1 MTRQP
6 PSPARPAGPNRQER
20 RRRIAAIQKAPDIA
34 QRFAADMKVATG
46 LHKQGRVRE
55 AADLYRRITK
65 AYADHP
71 EVRIAWSNLGAALQG
86 LGRLDDAVH
95 ALKKARALRPDQPAP
110 HHNLGMALLNR
121 GDLPEAAESLERAA
135 TLDPGFADA
144 WVGLGLVRQRTG
156 DLPGAEEAWERA
168 LAARPDLVEPRFNLA
183 TLYARSGRREAALA
197 AFRACLERQPRFPEA
212 VYAIGR
218 LLEEAGDF
226 AGAAGQYLEA
236 LRLVPGVE
244 AIHDQ
249 LGLALRALAR
259 SDAATARTLA
269 ETWRTAFPQNA
280 AAARMV
286 AALTDGLSAQ
296 TGGEPPVGTVSA
308 PPTTAAPTAVP
319 TVEAPPEAAES
330 RVPELLKEAVAAALP
345 PAAGALSVLDAGCG
359 DGLLGSWLKPY
370 AATLV
375 GVDTSPARVAGAGDR
390 GLYDRLEARAPA
402 EHLADTPAAY
412 DLVVAGDLLPAL
424 GDVGPL
430 FAAVAG
436 ALETG
441 GVFAAATEAL
451 AATGGVELRPSGR
464 YAHSEAH
471 LRSAAEAAGLAV
483 SDLARETLRLDGG
496 VPVDGFVLVARKR
509 PR

>member
-1 MTRQP
+1 M
-6 PSPARPAGPNRQER
+6 
-20 RRRIAAIQKAPDIA
+20 
-34 QRFAADMKVATG
+34 
-46 LHKQGRVRE
+46 
-55 AADLYRRITK
+55 
-65 AYADHP
+65 
-71 EVRIAWSNLGAALQG
+71 
-86 LGRLDDAVH
+86 
-95 ALKKARALRPDQPAP
+95 
-110 HHNLGMALLNR
+110 
-121 GDLPEAAESLERAA
+121 
-135 TLDPGFADA
+135 
-144 WVGLGLVRQRTG
+144 
-156 DLPGAEEAWERA
+156 
-168 LAARPDLVEPRFNLA
+168 
-183 TLYARSGRREAALA
+183 
-197 AFRACLERQPRFPEA
+197 
-212 VYAIGR
+212 
-218 LLEEAGDF
+218 
-226 AGAAGQYLEA
+226 
-236 LRLVPGVE
+236 
-244 AIHDQ
+244 
-249 LGLALRALAR
+249 
-259 SDAATARTLA
+259 
-269 ETWRTAFPQNA
+269 
-280 AAARMV
+280 
-286 AALTDGLSAQ
+286 
-296 TGGEPPVGTVSA
+296 
-308 PPTTAAPTAVP
+308 
-319 TVEAPPEAAES
+319 
-330 RVPELLKEAVAAALP
+330 PELLKEAVAAALP